1 MVRSVIKSMYYIIV
15 YDVSEK
21 RVAKALKLMRQYLT
35 WVQNSVFEGELSD
48 AALLELK
55 LRLAKLL
62 KPEED
67 SVLIYSMNEK
77 WMNREAI
84 GVEKNTPNTFI

>member
-1 MVRSVIKSMYYIIV
+1 MYYIIV
-15 YDVSEK
+15 YDVNEK

-48 AALLELK
+48 ATLLELK
-55 LRLAKLL
+55 LRLLKVL

-84 GVEKNTPNTFI
+84 GIEKNSPDPFI

>member
-1 MVRSVIKSMYYIIV
+1 MYYIIV
-15 YDVSEK
+15 YDVNEK

-48 AALLELK
+48 ASLLELK
-55 LRLAKLL
+55 LRLSKLL

-77 WMNREAI
+77 WMGREAI
-84 GVEKNTPNTFI
+84 GIEKNTTDPFI

>member
-1 MVRSVIKSMYYIIV
+1 MYYIIV
-15 YDVSEK
+15 YDVNEK

-48 AALLELK
+48 ASLLELK
-55 LRLAKLL
+55 VRLSKLL

-77 WMNREAI
+77 WMGREAI
-84 GVEKNTPNTFI
+84 GIEKNTTDPFI

>member
-1 MVRSVIKSMYYIIV
+1 MYYIIV
-15 YDVSEK
+15 YDVNVK

-48 AALLELK
+48 ATLLELK
-55 LRLAKLL
+55 LRLLKVL

-77 WMNREAI
+77 WMNREVI
-84 GVEKNTPNTFI
+84 GIEKNSPDPFI

>member
-1 MVRSVIKSMYYIIV
+1 MYYIIV

-48 AALLELK
+48 ASLLELK
-55 LRLAKLL
+55 VRLSKLL
-62 KPEED
+62 KLEED

-77 WMNREAI
+77 WMGREAM
-84 GVEKNTPNTFI
+84 GVEKNTTDSFI